1 MSSGVLAPES
11 NCSETSRLSAFSVI
25 ALHLGPGILFSAF
38 LIFLSKVFVEH
49 GFTAYLAELISIP
62 AGLMPVLLGV
72 VFVWS
77 RRCGE
82 TRSIIATIAYR
93 EHGVLVDYAILPLVL
108 FACWAVCSFFVVP
121 LTEVLESRFFGW
133 FPAQLGT
140 QALIKGLAASSPGQ
154 RQLTFVLAIV
164 FSGTLAPIMEE
175 AYFRGFLLPRMSHLG
190 WKAPVVNAFLF
201 GLYHFFTPWSLPAI
215 FVAFLPVAFVVQ
227 ARKNFRIGLVVH
239 AMFNL
244 MGVFTI
250 FSRTA

>member
-1 MSSGVLAPES
+1 M
-11 NCSETSRLSAFSVI
+11 
-25 ALHLGPGILFSAF
+25 
-38 LIFLSKVFVEH
+38 FVEH

-62 AGLMPVLLGV
+62 ACLMPVLLGV
-72 VFVWS
+72 VFAWS

-82 TRSIIATIAYR
+82 TRSFVATFAYR
-93 EHGVLVDYAILPLVL
+93 ERGVLGDYVFLPLVL
-108 FACWAVCSFFVVP
+108 FACWAVSSLLVVP

-133 FPAQLGT
+133 FPERLGT
-140 QALIKGLAASSPGQ
+140 QALINGLAASSPGQ
-154 RQLTFVLAIV
+154 RHLTFVLAIV

-190 WKAPVVNAFLF
+190 WKAPVANAFLF
-201 GLYHFFTPWSLPAI
+201 GLYHFFSPWSLPAI
-215 FVAFLPVAFVVQ
+215 FVAFLPVVFVVQ

-250 FSRTA
+250 FGRTA